1 MMRQPG
7 DTRVDARD
15 LFSMVSL
22 LIRYNLKIIFAN
34 KFKYFLI
41 AAVIF
46 YLLIAIPSLFDTE
59 ADLDEGDMFGLL
71 MFPGLLLVFYPS
83 AYGVQNDMD
92 TRMIETLFG
101 IPDYRYKVWLV
112 RLLLIY
118 TIVFLL
124 LLALTIVSGLVL
136 VEIPVLRMVFH
147 LMFPVFFLGSLAFM
161 ISTVVRSG
169 NATAVI
175 MVVIG
180 LGFWIGVGILEHS
193 RWNIFL
199 NPFNMPQDMSEAAWV
214 EIVLHSRIQLIVKTV
229 LSILVALFNLQKRE
243 RFV

>member
-1 MMRQPG
+1 MMKRRIGIRSPG
-7 DTRVDARD
+7 LLR
-15 LFSMVSL
+15 LLSM

-46 YLLIAIPSLFDTE
+46 FLLIAIPSLFEAE
-59 ADLDEGDMFGLL
+59 ADMTVADVFGFLL
-71 MFPGLLLVFYPS
+71 FPGLLLIFYPT
-83 AYGVQNDMD
+83 AFGIQNDSD
-92 TRMIETLFG
+92 SRMIETLFG

-112 RLLLIY
+112 RLVLIY
-118 TIVFLL
+118 ALVFVLL
-124 LLALTIVSGLVL
+124 LVLAFLSALAI
-136 VEIPVLRMVFH
+136 VEIPVFKMVFH
-147 LMFPVFFLGSLAFM
+147 LMFPIFFLGSLAFM
-161 ISTVVRSG
+161 FSTVVRSG

-180 LGFWIGVGILEHS
+180 LGFWIGVAVLEHS

-199 NPFNMPQDMSEAAWV
+199 NPFNVPQGMSEVVWA
-214 EIVLHSRIQLIVKTV
+214 EIVLNNRIQLVVMTV
-229 LSILVALFNLQKRE
+229 LAILLALFNLQKRE

>member
-1 MMRQPG
+1 MIRQPG
-7 DTRVDARD
+7 GTRIGARD
-15 LFSMVSL
+15 LFGMVSL

-59 ADLDEGDMFGLL
+59 SDLGEGDMFNLL

-83 AYGVQNDMD
+83 AYGIQNDMD

-118 TIVFLL
+118 VIVFLL

-136 VEIPVLRMVFH
+136 LEMPVLRMVFH
-147 LMFPVFFLGSLAFM
+147 LMFPIFFLGSLAFM

-169 NATAVI
+169 NAAAVI
-175 MVVIG
+175 VVVIG
-180 LGFWIGVGILEHS
+180 LGFWIGVEILEHS

-199 NPFNMPQDMSEAAWV
+199 NPFNMPQDMSGAVWI
-214 EIVLHSRIQLIVKTV
+214 EIVLRSRIQLAVMTV
-229 LSILVALFNLQKRE
+229 LSILLALFNLQKRE

>member
-7 DTRVDARD
+7 GGGVDARD
-15 LFSMVSL
+15 LFSIISL

-59 ADLDEGDMFGLL
+59 ADMNEGDMFGLL
-71 MFPGLLLVFYPS
+71 MFPGLLIVFYPS
-83 AYGVQNDMD
+83 AYGIQNDMD
-92 TRMIETLFG
+92 TRMIETIFG

-118 TIVFLL
+118 VIVFLL
-124 LLALTIVSGLVL
+124 LLVLAAISGMVL

-147 LMFPVFFLGSLAFM
+147 LMFPIFFLGSLAFM
-161 ISTVVRSG
+161 ISTLVRSG

-180 LGFWIGVGILEHS
+180 LGFWIGVGFLEHN

-199 NPFNMPQDMSEAAWV
+199 NPFNMPQDMSEAVWI
-214 EIVLHSRIQLIVKTV
+214 EIVLYSRIQLAIETV
-229 LSILVALFNLQKRE
+229 LSILLALFNLQKRE
-243 RFV
+243 RFI